1 MSDTAP
7 MGRVLHWVGP
17 LSADGTRQ
25 SLWPTV
31 LALAGSGVAQC
42 VVLSHDDDTAEA
54 RLMLPRSVR
63 IVSPPAARRWGRP
76 WARHPAAAPEGLL
89 ALLTEQPVLALHL
102 HGAAVLGSGLKAL
115 RRLAVPAPV
124 FIHTGTG
131 VPLRQRL
138 RWARLPP
145 LHGLQAY
152 RVQGGQVQAVRT
164 LQQRLPTAPAGP
176 LNEALLGLARAE
188 AARPRIVTLGRPD
201 DLALARHCAQLAVL
215 FTGAEPALTF
225 AWIGAANAAVLAV
238 LQAAQIELV
247 PAHHGH
253 DRAAA
258 LRTAWLYLAPQGN
271 AADAPGLVEAMS
283 AALPCVVRDQPAC
296 RALVVDRL
304 SGWVCDTPADFLGAI
319 AQLVDARPLRH
330 AIGQAARQR
339 SVQRYGRD
347 HFRASL
353 LVAHGLTLPVDE
365 TPPLTG
371 PDDPP
376 A

>member
-63 IVSPPAARRWGRP
+63 IVSLPAARRWGRP

-89 ALLTEQPVLALHL
+89 ALLTELPVLALHL

-115 RRLAVPAPV
+115 RRLAAPAPV
-124 FIHTGTG
+124 FIHTGTAT
-131 VPLRQRL
+131 PLRQRL
-138 RWARLPP
+138 RWAAPPP
-145 LHGLQAY
+145 LHGLEAY
-152 RVQGGQVQAVRT
+152 RVEGGQVQTVRALRPHLPARPSST
-164 LQQRLPTAPAGP
+164 LDETLLRLD
-176 LNEALLGLARAE
+176 RAE
-188 AARPRIVTLGRPD
+188 ADRPRVATLGRPN
-201 DLALARHCAQLAVL
+201 DLALARRYAQMAVL
-215 FTGAEPALTF
+215 FTGAEPAITF
-225 AWIGAANAAVLAV
+225 VWIGTASAAVLAV

-247 PAHHGH
+247 PARHRH
-253 DRAAA
+253 DQATA

-353 LVAHGLTLPVDE
+353 LVAHGLALPVDE
-365 TPPLTG
+365 TPPLAG